1 MNNRLWTIGGLILI
15 AGLLFGG
22 GIAYGQSRNGGWGW
36 MGNGGTM
43 GGYNN
48 GDMMDGN
55 FRGRG
60 NFDGMMNQGYGSMM
74 GGNMMGN
81 GDMMGMPIGST
92 SAEPLSIESAEA
104 AVNRYLTTLGD
115 SSLAVGEVMIFDNHA
130 YAQVL
135 ADGSGAF
142 EVLVDHATGNVYPEP
157 GPNMMW
163 NTAYSPMAGMG
174 NMGMMGRGMMGNS
187 SSDMMGDSFDG
198 MMDGFGVA
206 PEAGD
211 VISVEDAVT
220 IAQRYL
226 DRSLPNTV
234 AEAPD
239 AFPGYYTL
247 HIERDGEIEGMLSV
261 NAYSGQVFV
270 HHWHGDFIEMS
281 ADDHD

>member
-1 MNNRLWTIGGLILI
+1 MNNRIWTVLGLILA

-22 GIAYGQSRNGGWGW
+22 GIAYGQTRDDGGWGW
-36 MGNGGTM
+36 MDGRGNMSGRGGF
-43 GGYNN
+43 YS
-48 GDMMDGN
+48 GDMMDGS
-55 FRGRG
+55 FRG
-60 NFDGMMNQGYGSMM
+60 DVDSMMNQGYGSMM
-74 GGNMMGN
+74 GGG
-81 GDMMGMPIGST
+81 MMGMPIGTT
-92 SAEPLSIESAEA
+92 SAEPLSIEAAED
-104 AVNRYLTTLGD
+104 AVNRYIASLGD
-115 SSLAVGEVMIFDNHA
+115 GSLTVGEVMIFDNHA

-135 ADGSGAF
+135 SNGDGAF

-163 NTAYSPMAGMG
+163 NTEYSPMAGMG
-174 NMGMMGRGMMGNS
+174 GMGMMGRGMMG
-187 SSDMMGDSFDG
+187 GSFDG
-198 MMDGFGVA
+198 MMDGFAAA
-206 PEAGD
+206 PEAGE
-211 VISVEDAVT
+211 VISAEDSIA

-226 DRSLPNTV
+226 DRNLPDTI

-247 HIERDGEIEGMLSV
+247 HIERAGEIDGMLSV

>member
-1 MNNRLWTIGGLILI
+1 MNNRILTALGLILV

-22 GIAYGQSRNGGWGW
+22 GIAYGQTRDDGGWGW
-36 MGNGGTM
+36 MGNGGVMNTPGM
-43 GGYNN
+43 GGRGGIYN
-48 GDMMDGN
+48 
-55 FRGRG
+55 
-60 NFDGMMNQGYGSMM
+60 DGMMNQSYGSMM
-74 GGNMMGN
+74 GGSMMGN
-81 GDMMGMPIGST
+81 NMMEMPIGTT
-92 SAEPLSIESAEA
+92 SAEPLTIEAAED
-104 AVNRYLTTLGD
+104 AVNRYIASLGD
-115 SSLAVGEVMIFDNHA
+115 SSLTVGEVMIFDNHA

-135 ADGSGAF
+135 GNGSGAF

-163 NTAYSPMAGMG
+163 NTEYSPMAGMG
-174 NMGMMGRGMMGNS
+174 GMGMMGR
-187 SSDMMGDSFDG
+187 DMMSGSFGDRMGDTFDG
-198 MMDGFGVA
+198 MMDGFAAA

-211 VISVEDAVT
+211 VISAEDTIA

-226 DRSLPNTV
+226 DRNLPDTI

-239 AFPGYYTL
+239 AFSGYYTL
-247 HIERDGEIEGMLSV
+247 HIERGGEIDGMLSV